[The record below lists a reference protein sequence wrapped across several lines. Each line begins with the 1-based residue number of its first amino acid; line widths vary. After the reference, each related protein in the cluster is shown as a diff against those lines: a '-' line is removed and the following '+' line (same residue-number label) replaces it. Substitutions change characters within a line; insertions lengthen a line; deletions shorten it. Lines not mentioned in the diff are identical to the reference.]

1 MPGVDILQSIS
12 TTRGL
17 RACTVEVL
25 FIFHLKMVK
34 LSNSFEA
41 IKKGRRERCYLYWGS
56 NTCIVIPFTGWPKSE
71 KHSGITADTFQY
83 NVLHNAF
90 IVGHYCFFR
99 HFRTLN
105 NHNKPKIRAS
115 HHSWYIHIWLWIMHT
130 FTQSLNDLK
139 FCEFHKNVIF
149 WVFLKT

>member
-1 MPGVDILQSIS
+1 MPYEKPLLKMSITIFRTDGVGGGGSGEFYWLVNILLKSRVPGVDILQSIS
-12 TTRGL
+12 TTWGL

-71 KHSGITADTFQY
+71 KHSGITADAFQY

-90 IVGHYCFFR
+90 IVRSLLFF
-99 HFRTLN
+99 
-105 NHNKPKIRAS
+105 S
-115 HHSWYIHIWLWIMHT
+115 T
-130 FTQSLNDLK
+130 FQDTQ
-139 FCEFHKNVIF
+139 
-149 WVFLKT
+149 